1 MARATTYS
9 EPSCSS
15 LNLDDERS
23 CSSST
28 NMKQI
33 LLTLWHQFVSLSV
46 LQSRNTVYEP
56 SINCT
61 YPSFLTH
68 SIMTVLIHFFPMS
81 SYDFPRKIRKPQRF
95 LIFESKGNNGKKVT
109 LSLTEIFIVIS
120 GKPFQHDTGVFNA
133 LNAKVTFI
141 EKPLN

>member
-15 LNLDDERS
+15 LNF
-23 CSSST
+23 T

-33 LLTLWHQFVSLSV
+33 LLTLCHQFVSLSV
-46 LQSRNTVYEP
+46 LQSRTTVYEP

-68 SIMTVLIHFFPMS
+68 SIMTVLIHFFPKL

-95 LIFESKGNNGKKVT
+95 LIFSFKSKGNNGKKVT
-109 LSLTEIFIVIS
+109 LSLTEIFFIAIS

-133 LNAKVTFI
+133 LNAKVTII